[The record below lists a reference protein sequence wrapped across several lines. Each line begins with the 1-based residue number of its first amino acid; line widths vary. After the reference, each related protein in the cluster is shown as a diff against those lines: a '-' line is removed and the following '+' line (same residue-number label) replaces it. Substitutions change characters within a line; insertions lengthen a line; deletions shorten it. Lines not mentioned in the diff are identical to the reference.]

1 MAFKYSISFA
11 TDLAA
16 NFGCYLFRIMADFSP
31 ILLKIS
37 SSFHMK
43 KKGLVAAQ
51 NLQSIK
57 TFLTLEVDLN
67 WVSVAREVGCFSQ
80 ASWLQPTETARET
93 RPILA
98 WQCVLWLAQR
108 AKTCNKIWHL
118 GPVPVTVTAYCC
130 SAWGWLLTCFVC
142 SNSGLDI
149 CFCTM
154 QFH

>member
-67 WVSVAREVGCFSQ
+67 WVSVAREPEVACFSQ
-80 ASWLQPTETARET
+80 ASWLQPTATARET

-98 WQCVLWLAQR
+98 WPCVFWLAQR
-108 AKTCNKIWHL
+108 AKTSNKIWYL
-118 GPVPVTVTAYCC
+118 GPPSRCQWQWLPTAVQPEVGCLHAL
-130 SAWGWLLTCFVC
+130 SALT
-142 SNSGLDI
+142 LA
-149 CFCTM
+149 
-154 QFH
+154 